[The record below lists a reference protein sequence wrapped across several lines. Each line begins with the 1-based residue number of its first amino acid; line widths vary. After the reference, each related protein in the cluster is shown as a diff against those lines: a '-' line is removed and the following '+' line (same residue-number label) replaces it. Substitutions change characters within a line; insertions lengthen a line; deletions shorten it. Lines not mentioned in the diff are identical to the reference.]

1 MRGLF
6 QVLKRCMLDQEDTVL
21 LTIIASSGSTPRGAG
36 ARMLVNK
43 DGRVYGTIGGGAIEY
58 KAEQLAA
65 EIIKTKKSFVR
76 GYKLEHKQVEDL
88 GMICGGDAVVYFQ
101 FIPHADSNTL
111 SLVESI
117 IALFDQDEDAWIITD
132 ITDETAWSMGIYS
145 KSKGLVGLVLKE
157 DELSLLLRGCSLQV
171 NVGEKKYYSEPLV
184 RAGRVIVFGGGH
196 VAQELVPVLT
206 HVGFRCVVIDDR
218 KEFANNRLFPTADR
232 VIVGSFENI
241 SDSVDIS
248 EKDYVVIMTR
258 GHNYDFIVQ
267 KQMLVTDACYI
278 GVIGSKNKIAK
289 TNAMLLEAGIPQQA
303 IDRIYTPIGL
313 PIKAETPAE
322 IAISIAAE
330 LIKVRAERMEQYRET
345 V

>member
-6 QVLKRCMLDQEDTVL
+6 QALKRCMLNREDTVL
-21 LTIIASSGSTPRGAG
+21 ATIIASSGSTPRGAG

-43 DGRVYGTIGGGAIEY
+43 DGRIYGTIGGGAIEY
-58 KAEQLAA
+58 KAEQLAE
-65 EIIKTKKSFVR
+65 EIIIKKRSFVK

-101 FIPHADSNTL
+101 FIPYTDSKTL
-111 SLVESI
+111 SLVVSI
-117 IALFDQDEDAWIITD
+117 IALFDHDEDSWIITD

-145 KSKGLVGLVLKE
+145 KSTGLVGLDLKD
-157 DELSLLLRGCSLQV
+157 DELKLLLKGCSLQI
-171 NVGEKKYYSEPLV
+171 NVGEKEYYSEPLV
-184 RAGRVIVFGGGH
+184 KAGSVIVFGGGH

-218 KEFANNRLFPTADR
+218 KEFANDRLFPTADR

-241 SDSVDIS
+241 SNSVDIT
-248 EKDYVVIMTR
+248 EKDYVVVMTR

-267 KQMLVTDACYI
+267 KQVLVTDACYI

-289 TNAMLLEAGIPQQA
+289 TNARLLQEGIPQQA
-303 IDRIYTPIGL
+303 LDRIHTPIGL

-330 LIKVRAERMEQYRET
+330 LIMVRAERIEQYRET